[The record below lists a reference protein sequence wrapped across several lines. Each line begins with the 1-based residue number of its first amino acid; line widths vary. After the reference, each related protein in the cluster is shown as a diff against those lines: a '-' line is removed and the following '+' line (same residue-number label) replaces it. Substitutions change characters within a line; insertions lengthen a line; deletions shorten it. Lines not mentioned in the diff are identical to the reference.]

1 MECSR
6 RIADFQILQ
15 LDVGIVERKFP
26 KIGGE
31 PSLVHKFIAAPV
43 EQHLQHRLLVMARES
58 RQQIDDL
65 SAPRWR

>member
-1 MECSR
+1 MLTET
-6 RIADFQILQ
+6 
-15 LDVGIVERKFP
+15 ERKFP